1 MNDDALDHIRFATRH
16 FNDLQGLRYAVPL
29 GMVTLALGG
38 VLHFAGWPAF
48 LPVPVSGAA
57 LLLALAAGRYYQHV
71 YGEVQAEPAYPAGEL
86 QGLSIYSPAEPTPR
100 LVGFQQ
106 LTPRARHFLALL
118 LLTAGLCWGLQL
130 TSRNVAVLGSET
142 AGQHPRIHS
151 AAPLEYDP
159 YLGWLSAFDG
169 IYKPPGTV
177 RAIYGQ
183 MAYAVCGAFFLGL
196 WLWRERRASQRHHLA
211 LAVLLLGFSVLG
223 TSLGLVVREDGEVGP
238 VLDFLAPVL
247 VYPGVALLLCG
258 AAMTLA
264 GLYDHWQLAR
274 ALGGSAVES
283 SHE

>member
-1 MNDDALDHIRFATRH
+1 MNAGELDHIRFATRH

-29 GMVTLALGG
+29 GLVTLTLGG
-38 VLHFAGWPAF
+38 VIHFASWPAF
-48 LPVPVSGAA
+48 LLIPAAAAA
-57 LLLALAAGRYYQHV
+57 LLLAFGAGRYYRRV
-71 YGEVQAEPAYPAGEL
+71 YGVVQAEPAYPAGEL
-86 QGLSIYSPAEPTPR
+86 QGLSIYSPAGPTPR

-118 LLTAGLCWGLQL
+118 LLTAGLCWVLQL
-130 TSRNVAVLGSET
+130 TSRNVAVAGNET

-151 AAPLEYDP
+151 AAPIEYDP

-183 MAYAVCGAFFLGL
+183 MAYAVFGAFFLGL
-196 WLWRERRASQRHHLA
+196 WLWREHRPSQRHHLA
-211 LAVLLLGFSVLG
+211 LAVLLLGLSVLG
-223 TSLGLVVREDGEVGP
+223 TSLGLVVREDGGVGP
-238 VLDFLAPVL
+238 ILDFLAPVL

-258 AAMTLA
+258 AAMILA

-274 ALGGSAVES
+274 ALGGSALEEQS
-283 SHE
+283 